1 MNKAYQFRIYPN
13 KEQSN
18 LINRTFGCV
27 RFVYNKMLG
36 DKIKHYKDTKRWVGV
51 CHDTLDMN
59 TTKIS
64 KSLNIALIVYANI
77 RPAFPPYNEAPVV
90 ALRYAE

>member
-1 MNKAYQFRIYPN
+1 MNKAFKFRLYPN

-36 DKIKHYKDTKRWVGV
+36 DKIKHYEDTKENLKVT
-51 CHDTLDMN
+51 H
-59 TTKIS
+59 
-64 KSLNIALIVYANI
+64 KS
-77 RPAFPPYNEAPVV
+77 RKTS
-90 ALRYAE
+90 